1 MSFDKPIPPGYPPPM
16 SRHLVRVGVLTVLVY
31 LVDAYLGFVC

>member
-1 MSFDKPIPPGYPPPM
+1 M